1 MYYFKM
7 HVEYLMIRSWQLV
20 FTLFQT
26 FTIYLYWVHFKTVIS
41 TILKY
46 IIDYCQTQLSYSIA
60 EY

>member
-1 MYYFKM
+1 MSYFKM
-7 HVEYLMIRSWQLV
+7 QAEYLMIRSWQLV

-26 FTIYLYWVHFKTVIS
+26 FTIYLYWVYFKTVIS